1 MPHRIP
7 TAFLIAGLAGLI
19 EALEWARSVRMSRVR
34 KKIANRVVP
43 LVLLQFAVLAAGCGT
58 SGGSNEPDAG
68 LDADGIAGG
77 DWDGLD
83 PWPDER
89 DLTCEQV
96 KATLDAADPRMLLL
110 NVVDEEFYDLGHLP
124 GSLIIPWDLLEG
136 RLDEVDPDRYIV
148 IYCRRGVRS
157 EAAYTSLSD
166 AGYAHLWVMAGG
178 IERWIE
184 LGYPTEP

>member
-1 MPHRIP
+1 MERQ
-7 TAFLIAGLAGLI
+7 TLLIGLIFSLAGL
-19 EALEWARSVRMSRVR
+19 
-34 KKIANRVVP
+34 
-43 LVLLQFAVLAAGCGT
+43 LVAGCGT
-58 SGGSNEPDAG
+58 DGGKAEPDAG
-68 LDADGIAGG
+68 VDADGFVGG

-96 KATLDAADPRMLLL
+96 KAYLDAADSRMLLL

-136 RLDEVDPDRYIV
+136 RLDEVDPARYIV
-148 IYCRRGVRS
+148 IYCRRGVRA
-157 EAAYTSLSD
+157 EAAYTTLSQ
-166 AGYAHLWVMAGG
+166 AGHPHLWIMAGG

-184 LGYPTEP
+184 LGFPTEP